1 MPESGI
7 PARYS
12 IPFFVGP
19 APTHTVAPRSRVGV
33 VGAPTKY
40 EPVQFEDYGALVSKY
55 QYPGAEGDGADN

>member
-19 APTHTVAPRSRVGV
+19 APTHTVAPLSRFVA
-33 VGAPTKY
+33 VGAPAKY
-40 EPVQFEDYGALVSKY
+40 EPVKFEDYGALVSKY
-55 QYPGAEGDGADN
+55 QYQGAEGDGADN